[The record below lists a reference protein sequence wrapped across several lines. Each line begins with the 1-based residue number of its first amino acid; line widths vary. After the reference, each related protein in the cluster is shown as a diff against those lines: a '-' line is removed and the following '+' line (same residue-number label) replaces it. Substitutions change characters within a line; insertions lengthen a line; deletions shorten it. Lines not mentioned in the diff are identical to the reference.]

1 MNFIDSNHSKM
12 LSQAMD
18 AYSLRQKITAS
29 NIANVDTPGYNKHE
43 VTFEEMLQQ
52 AEGSSEL
59 AKTGATIEIT
69 DDKVVLEDEMIEMA
83 DTQMRVQLVA
93 RSLRHH
99 FDMLRRGITGI
110 NR

>member
-12 LSQAMD
+12 LGQAMD
-18 AYSLRQKITAS
+18 AYSLRQKVSAS
-29 NIANVDTPGYNKHE
+29 NIANVDTPGYTRHE
-43 VTFEEMLQQ
+43 VKFEEMLKE
-52 AEGSSEL
+52 AGDSS
-59 AKTGATIEIT
+59 AKASTTAMVEIT
-69 DDKVVLEDEMIEMA
+69 DTPVDLETEMIEMA

>member
-12 LSQAMD
+12 LEQAMD
-18 AYSLRQKITAS
+18 AYSLRQKMSAS
-29 NIANVDTPGYNKHE
+29 NIANVDTPGYTRHE
-43 VTFEEMLQQ
+43 VQFEELLKQ
-52 AEGSSEL
+52 AGDSSSK
-59 AKTGATIEIT
+59 ASTTPTIEIT
-69 DDKVVLEDEMIEMA
+69 DKEVILEEEMIEMA